1 MNDQMPDF
9 DPSPDLSTPAPKKER
24 KKPQKR
30 RKAVKKAVEIKGTDK
45 RLRVNR
51 KKRRVMK
58 VGRRGRPPGAL
69 NKVKA
74 ERPVD
79 TTLLSSAVYNVLA
92 AVIQLSKEER
102 AQVTL
107 HMKGL
112 FR

>member
-9 DPSPDLSTPAPKKER
+9 EPDSDLSTPPAPKKPKR
-24 KKPQKR
+24 KPQKR

-58 VGRRGRPPGAL
+58 GERRGRPPGSL
-69 NKVKA
+69 NKVKDEA
-74 ERPVD
+74 ALSAAAYDVLA
-79 TTLLSSAVYNVLA
+79 TLIKLSS
-92 AVIQLSKEER
+92 EER
-102 AQVTL
+102 AQVTS
-107 HMKGL
+107 HMKAYPGL